1 MGNNIQKSAIISKV
15 KGNVNKKFFNT
26 CKNQIESHAAV
37 HKIIN
42 NKATFEKA
50 RKKYK
55 ENKKNYNKMTN
66 TEALKKTLFSKFA
79 HEMVDKVPKR
89 YNHEMIIIEPRNS
102 TEYTNKTSNTNNSP
116 LCSSARM
123 NASHIMVIP
132 RTPIWNALSLNPK
145 HIPLLE
151 SMMKYGKKYIEDVEK
166 ENNSVKNIKG
176 EIRYAFH
183 VHPNNSVPYLHMH
196 VWKDNNN
203 TVIRSM
209 DYKNLDVEV
218 VLDVLRKERK
228 NNLPKNSNNF
238 KRLFA

>member
-1 MGNNIQKSAIISKV
+1 MGNNNQTNAIISKV
-15 KGNVNKKFFNT
+15 RGNVNKEFFNT
-26 CKNQIESHAAV
+26 CKSQIESHAAV

-50 RKKYK
+50 RKMYQ
-55 ENKKNYNKMTN
+55 ENKNNYNNKTN
-66 TEALKKTLFSKFA
+66 TKALKETIFSKFA
-79 HEMVDKVPKR
+79 HEWVEKVPKR
-89 YNHEMIIIEPRNS
+89 FNDEMIIIEPMNS
-102 TEYTNKTSNTNNSP
+102 TDYTKETSNKNTRP

-132 RTPIWNALSLNPK
+132 RTPIWNALSLKPK

-151 SMMKYGKKYIEDVEK
+151 KMMKYGKKYIEDVEK
-166 ENNSVKNIKG
+166 EKNNVKNIKG

-218 VLDVLRKERK
+218 VLDVLREERK
-228 NNLPKNSNNF
+228 KNLPKNSNNF